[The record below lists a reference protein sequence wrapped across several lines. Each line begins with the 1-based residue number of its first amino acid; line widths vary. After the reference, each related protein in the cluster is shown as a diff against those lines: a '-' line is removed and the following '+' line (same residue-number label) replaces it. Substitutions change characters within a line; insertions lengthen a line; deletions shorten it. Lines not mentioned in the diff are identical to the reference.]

1 MQISERLRGLLR
13 QQVPTVALT
22 GAGVSA
28 ESGVPTFRGVD
39 GIWRKLNPMELASID
54 GFMSNPKLVWE
65 WYLFRRDVIGKVKPN
80 PGHFTLAEMARKFPD
95 FTLVTQNV
103 DNLHQDAGS
112 PQVIELHGNIRRN
125 KCFEC
130 GKPMPDMEIDPE
142 DLPTC
147 SCGGRV
153 RPDVVWFGEMLPLD
167 AIDFAQTKSAA
178 AKLFF
183 SIGTSA
189 EVYPAAGLPRLA
201 KQSGAYLVE
210 INADPTP
217 ITAIAN
223 ESLRG
228 KSGEIL
234 PLIWEAAT
242 S

>member
-1 MQISERLRGLLR
+1 MQISETLRNLLR
-13 QQVPTVALT
+13 EQVPTVALT

-39 GIWRKLNPMELASID
+39 GIWRKMNPMELASID
-54 GFMSNPKLVWE
+54 GFMANPSLVWE
-65 WYLFRRDVIGKVKPN
+65 WYLFRRDLISRVKPN
-80 PGHFTLAEMARKFPD
+80 PGHFTLAEMARQLSD
-95 FTLVTQNV
+95 FTLITQNV

-112 PQVIELHGNIRRN
+112 LEVIELHGNIRRN
-125 KCFEC
+125 KCCEC
-130 GKPMPDMEIDPE
+130 GQPLPDLEINPE
-142 DLPTC
+142 ELPTC

-153 RPDVVWFGEMLPLD
+153 RPDVVWFGEMLPLA
-167 AIDFAQTKSAA
+167 AIDSAQSKSAEA
-178 AKLFF
+178 RLFF

-217 ITAIAN
+217 VTAIAD
-223 ESLRG
+223 ESFRG